1 MALIQKTNP
10 VGLDREIDD
19 FQVYAYAKLGFSDW
33 ACYPRVYAV
42 PNRDQKGLIPAHF
55 DSGIDYTEVFSDDR
69 VNVSSFF
76 FRSSDV
82 KRVDKGYQC
91 DVAWI
96 FQCDLPA
103 LFPLIQHRAD
113 EELASLVCQAS
124 NDYAMESRFEYQST
138 EYGINNVYRE
148 FDKTQVKLD
157 DLSDR
162 HVVRFNY
169 KVYYTLV
176 GSLCE

>member
-33 ACYPRVYAV
+33 VSYPRVYSV
-42 PNRDQKGLIPAHF
+42 LNRNERGLIPAHF
-55 DSGIDYTEVFSDDR
+55 DSGIDYTETFSDDR
-69 VNVSSFF
+69 VNISSFF
-76 FRSSDV
+76 LRSSDV
-82 KRVDKGYQC
+82 KRVDNGYKC
-91 DVAWI
+91 DVSWI
-96 FQCDLPA
+96 MQCDLPS
-103 LFPLIQHRAD
+103 LFPLIPHRAD
-113 EELASLVCQAS
+113 EELAALVCQAS
-124 NDYAMESRFEYQST
+124 NDYAKDTVFQHQST

-157 DLSDR
+157 DMSNR

-169 KVYYTLV
+169 TVLYRLK
-176 GSLCE
+176 CQ

>member
-1 MALIQKTNP
+1 MALFQRSNP
-10 VGLDREIDD
+10 VGLDSAIIE
-19 FQVYAYAKLGFSDW
+19 FQNHLTTSLAFENWNNFDRAYLNEKNA
-33 ACYPRVYAV
+33 
-42 PNRDQKGLIPAHF
+42 KGLIPEYYDGAGEYHDVLYDDEF
-55 DSGIDYTEVFSDDR
+55 DIC
-69 VNVSSFF
+69 SFF

-113 EELASLVCQAS
+113 EELASLVCQTS
-124 NDYAMESRFEYQST
+124 NDYAMESRFEHQST